1 MNILDEELKHPLNSR
16 MFTCPAQGK
25 WTSFQLVYEIGE
37 GQSYTA
43 LAYAVV
49 NAQGHTYKGKFDA
62 TGTGKVENHFAG
74 PIALTLASEYTGTTA
89 QGKKPNQTNN

>member
-25 WTSFQLVYEIGE
+25 WTSFQLVDKIGE

-49 NAQGHTYKGKFDA
+49 NA
-62 TGTGKVENHFAG
+62 
-74 PIALTLASEYTGTTA
+74 
-89 QGKKPNQTNN
+89 